1 MEELCELELRESVT
15 VDPDRLVELC
25 VSMGELKAE
34 GMITTAVEELAR
46 GMVEL
51 DSAFLAQD
59 LELMGKRTHVLAQT
73 ARHIGMVTFARV
85 AEDVRYC
92 AQVGQW
98 VPLAATV
105 MRLRRIA
112 DRSLNAVWEMQDVR
126 V

>member
-1 MEELCELELRESVT
+1 MDELCELELRESVT

-51 DSAFLAQD
+51 EAAFHAQNLD
-59 LELMGKRTHVLAQT
+59 LLGNRSHILAQT

-85 AEDVRYC
+85 AEDVKDC
-92 AQVGQW
+92 ASVGQW
-98 VPLAATV
+98 VPLSATFN
-105 MRLRRIA
+105 RLRRIA
-112 DRSLNAVWEMQDVR
+112 DRSLNAVWEMQDISV
-126 V
+126 

>member
-1 MEELCELELRESVT
+1 MEELCELELREAVT

-51 DSAFLAQD
+51 DAAYNAQNLD
-59 LELMGKRTHVLAQT
+59 LMIHRTGLLAQT

-85 AEDVRYC
+85 ADDVQEC
-92 AQVGQW
+92 ANAGQW

-112 DRSLNAVWEMQDVR
+112 ERSLNAAWEMQDISV
-126 V
+126 